1 MAVEARHLQH
11 FQVDYQRL
19 VGDSKESEIV
29 IQSAEQVITTA
40 RITIA
45 TVQTLIEANE
55 QKLAVARKRL
65 EELEVAKTQVQEN
78 LTAHS
83 SRLES
88 LQAQLATRRFLS
100 KEELRVQALVEAE
113 KARQHEMH
121 RLQE

>member
-1 MAVEARHLQH
+1 MAEEARHLQH

-19 VGDSKESEIV
+19 IGDSKESEIV

-45 TVQTLIEANE
+45 RAQALIEANE
-55 QKLAVARKRL
+55 QKLVARKRL
-65 EELEVAKTQVQEN
+65 EELEAAKTQVQEN

-88 LQAQLATRRFLS
+88 LQAQLATRDFCARKSCGS
-100 KEELRVQALVEAE
+100 KL
-113 KARQHEMH
+113 
-121 RLQE
+121 